1 MSDLLT
7 RMTERTLGLAP
18 TLQPKLTSTY
28 ESSPMLGD
36 SLAAAYAP
44 DVMGDPGAGLTTGS
58 MGTMAQTNTVVV
70 PRSNVP
76 TPMLVAAQPNLEI
89 SRLSHNLS
97 GVVWQDAPS
106 PVSASDST
114 AAPVTS
120 IDSSVPEMVV
130 TPAVSL
136 GVTNLAI
143 DPPTLLPSQPATPE
157 IPNEIAEPLTTR
169 DLVPQSSDPFP
180 VTTNSPVSE
189 QSELITKSELI
200 TIRENSPLISS
211 SSPLPIGSPVNLVT
225 NVTQMPAANQNNL
238 TPATPSGTSE
248 AIKSQPL
255 ISSRERVITQIS
267 TAGIVPA
274 IPLGTSEV
282 IESQP
287 LIPSRERVITQIST
301 ASPVTANQPLVS
313 ISERKAVQT
322 LVPIAVRPL
331 ERPLATPATQI
342 SSQPIP
348 PTTAPTIQVKIGRIE
363 IRAVTTPPPAAPP
376 KSRPSSS
383 VPQLSLADYLK
394 SRGSST

>member
-44 DVMGDPGAGLTTGS
+44 DVMGDPGAGLTTDS

-70 PRSNVP
+70 PRSNIP
-76 TPMLVAAQPNLEI
+76 TPMVVAAQPNLEI

-169 DLVPQSSDPFP
+169 DLVPQSFP

-200 TIRENSPLISS
+200 TIRENSPPIAS
-211 SSPLPIGSPVNLVT
+211 SSPLPIGIPVNLVT

-238 TPATPSGTSE
+238 TPATPSSTSE
-248 AIKSQPL
+248 AIESQPL
-255 ISSRERVITQIS
+255 IPSRERVITQIS

-287 LIPSRERVITQIST
+287 LIPSRERLITQIST
-301 ASPVTANQPLVS
+301 ARPVTANQPLVS
-313 ISERKAVQT
+313 ISERKVVQT

-348 PTTAPTIQVKIGRIE
+348 STAAPTIQVKIGRIE

>member
-36 SLAAAYAP
+36 GLAAAYAP
-44 DVMGDPGAGLTTGS
+44 AVMGDPGAGLTTDS
-58 MGTMAQTNTVVV
+58 IGTMTQTNTVVV
-70 PRSNVP
+70 PRSNLP

-97 GVVWQDAPS
+97 GAVWQDAPS

-143 DPPTLLPSQPATPE
+143 DHPTLLPSQPATPE

-200 TIRENSPLISS
+200 TIRENSPPIAPSSS

-238 TPATPSGTSE
+238 TPATPSGTSKE
-248 AIKSQPL
+248 
-255 ISSRERVITQIS
+255 
-267 TAGIVPA
+267 
-274 IPLGTSEV
+274 

-287 LIPSRERVITQIST
+287 LMPSRERVITQIST

-313 ISERKAVQT
+313 ISERKAVQN

-331 ERPLATPATQI
+331 ERPLATPANQI
-342 SSQPIP
+342 SSQPIS
-348 PTTAPTIQVKIGRIE
+348 PTAAPTIQVKIGRIE